1 MKTFITD
8 ENTTLTL
15 NDIAENIQQYNEED
29 ITWDDFN
36 ILLSLDEGESHNIGI
51 NKIKRVS

>member
-15 NDIAENIQQYNEED
+15 NDIAENIVENNEED

-36 ILLSLDEGESHNIGI
+36 IILSLDINESHSIGI